1 MKSPKELSLKLARQW
16 ENADLRENRLLEEPD
31 AWPIMLPIGKPPPA
45 AVQDNIGLVRQH
57 FETWR
62 SVSIGDVVWKESSYR
77 SVDSP
82 VRYPAEWVLHNPAEW
97 VAACEDKKIT
107 HQYRLLSRF
116 FKVAKPESHSL
127 LIRRR
132 RLWSDCDS
140 EEIEKVLR
148 IVDELYPGMAEGIP
162 LRALSLAENDTKFFE
177 RNERLLVALLD
188 IRFDGEATR
197 QGLEAFLGASSNRG
211 HWLLVYDLD
220 GSLLPFEQFRVR
232 AAELSK
238 RSLPGKH
245 LLIVEN
251 ENCLHQ
257 LSELP
262 DTLAILGAGFDLAW
276 TAAEWLREKNVA
288 YWGDLDTWG
297 LYLLGRARMNI
308 PDLTPIL
315 MTQMVFD
322 ANVRQ
327 AVAEKT
333 LAEIPENWP
342 LTPTEKQLY
351 FDLVKRPVG
360 RLEQEFIP
368 VKTVY
373 ESLKEW
379 FNSTKS
385 ESLK

>member
-1 MKSPKELSLKLARQW
+1 MKSPKELSRKLARQW
-16 ENADLRENRLLEEPD
+16 ENANLRENRLLQEPD
-31 AWPIMLPIGKPPPA
+31 AWPITLSIGKPPPA
-45 AVQDNIGLVRQH
+45 KIQDTIGTVRQH

-77 SVDSP
+77 STNGM
-82 VRYPAEWVLHNPAEW
+82 VRYPAEWVLHNPIDW
-97 VAACEDKKIT
+97 VAACADKKII
-107 HQYRLLSRF
+107 HEYRLLSGF
-116 FKVAKPESHSL
+116 LKVAKPESHSL

-132 RLWSDCDS
+132 SLWSDCDS
-140 EEIEKVLR
+140 EEVEKVLR
-148 IVDELYPGMAEGIP
+148 IVDDLHPGMAEGMP
-162 LRALSLAENDTKFFE
+162 LRALTLTGNDTKFLE

-220 GSLLPFEQFRVR
+220 GSLLPFEQLRVR
-232 AAELSK
+232 SAELSK
-238 RSLPGKH
+238 QPLPGKH

-257 LSELP
+257 LPELP
-262 DTLAILGAGFDLAW
+262 DTLAILGAGFDLTW
-276 TAAEWLREKNVA
+276 TAARWLREKNVA

-308 PDLTPIL
+308 PGLVPIL
-315 MTQMVFD
+315 MTRAAFD
-322 ANVRQ
+322 ANIRH

-342 LTPTEKQLY
+342 LTLTEKQLY
-351 FDLVKRPVG
+351 LDLAKRPMG

-368 VKTVY
+368 AQTVC
-373 ESLKEW
+373 ESLKKW
-379 FNSTKS
+379 LSD
-385 ESLK
+385 

>member
-162 LRALSLAENDTKFFE
+162 LRALTLAENDTKFFE